1 MSAPLCRHHQSADLE
16 NVGLARFTE
25 HGKPLWERIQHGK
38 HAECPGPY
46 APTCLV
52 FRVDQ
57 PCQKRIVIKP
67 RLNIDAKEIGNGS

>member
-1 MSAPLCRHHQSADLE
+1 MSVPLCRHHQSVDLE

-52 FRVDQ
+52 FRVD
-57 PCQKRIVIKP
+57 
-67 RLNIDAKEIGNGS
+67 